1 MTSYDKDE
9 VTMTGAST
17 ITNDTFIEENGLSE
31 EEKRNRIDSVY
42 SNGRWM
48 EEDDYEVIRVRKI
61 VRSHIFSKVK
71 FCKGEGIKGR
81 STTLIKRPKIIKFGV
96 LHKMADL

>member
-1 MTSYDKDE
+1 MTLYDKDE

-42 SNGRWM
+42 LNGRWM
-48 EEDDYEVIRVRKI
+48 EEDDYEVIRG
-61 VRSHIFSKVK
+61 S
-71 FCKGEGIKGR
+71 
-81 STTLIKRPKIIKFGV
+81 
-96 LHKMADL
+96 

>member
-1 MTSYDKDE
+1 MTSYNKDE

-17 ITNDTFIEENGLSE
+17 INNDTFIEENGLSE

-48 EEDDYEVIRVRKI
+48 KEDDYEVIRVRKI

-71 FCKGEGIKGR
+71 FSKVNFA
-81 STTLIKRPKIIKFGV
+81 LN
-96 LHKMADL
+96 